1 MKPLRFWNRLHRA
14 AMPGPIFIRAQDIN
28 TGRLRLDD
36 LAHVNLPARS
46 EGTRTR
52 VFRHD
57 ILVTITGANV
67 TKSAFVDAELDEAYV
82 SQHVALIRPV
92 LEDTGTYLYN
102 WIVSP
107 VHGRKVLETAAYGA
121 GKPGLNLDHLRNL
134 VVALPPLAEQVRI
147 QAELSART
155 TIEENAACTVDTSGR
170 RADRLRQAILK
181 CAFEGKLVPQDP
193 GDEPASVLLERIR
206 AERAAPPMGDSG
218 RNVRRERRAS
228 AAAAK

>member
-1 MKPLRFWNRLHRA
+1 MLHRSACSSEDKQEVLRLREPTVMKPLRFWNRLHRA

-107 VHGRKVLETAAYGA
+107 VHGRKVRSEEHTSELQS
-121 GKPGLNLDHLRNL
+121 LRH
-134 VVALPPLAEQVRI
+134 
-147 QAELSART
+147 
-155 TIEENAACTVDTSGR
+155 
-170 RADRLRQAILK
+170 
-181 CAFEGKLVPQDP
+181 
-193 GDEPASVLLERIR
+193 
-206 AERAAPPMGDSG
+206 
-218 RNVRRERRAS
+218 
-228 AAAAK
+228 